1 MVTKLCWEINVL
13 IMPKVG
19 HFLYR
24 PNTGQHVSMNL
35 NLQIPMQSAH
45 EFDQVVC
52 TGRLYPAEKYS
63 WYSFPLENESI
74 SGT

>member
-1 MVTKLCWEINVL
+1 MVTKLFWEINVR

-19 HFLYR
+19 HFLCR
-24 PNTGQHVSMNL
+24 PNTGPYVSSNL

-45 EFDQVVC
+45 QVDEVVC
-52 TGRLYPAEKYS
+52 TGRLYPPEKYF
-63 WYSFPLENESI
+63 WYSFPLEYETT